1 MKTLHYLFLL
11 PLAVFP
17 FLGADKPEVKPD
29 DKAAATAPVVP
40 PNVLAPLENIV
51 RQLAKGA
58 REREVKDLLRALEQ
72 LGYPAANH
80 AKLEKSAKDDLA
92 KATKPLDSLPAGA
105 KQLRVTATQLVAI
118 MEKIPDEEQKQAFA
132 KTILL
137 LDGECV
143 PAHTVLG
150 HEKVGRSWVSAD
162 AKDMRVRRGEILQK
176 VEEAKKFEVD
186 MDTEENVDDEYIE
199 KACGVKATVVRRGSF
214 ELRSNFSPEK
224 TQRIMREVQRAWAL
238 GYWLRRDEFK
248 LMPTGGGKANKIVWL
263 LIDSREKHM
272 KFAAALAAEG
282 KLDPDTVKLLEMQDG
297 ELPGYRIKDGPHVCL
312 AQWENYAEAV
322 LLEVMSGLGLEGLRS
337 PLVAGHLNWLTLTCF
352 GHTLPGTAVKE
363 ELKRGYGDTK
373 VAGDDRE
380 REELLRLAEAGI
392 AGSRTWMQYLAER
405 GEDPLFGKS
414 LVDAVGLISGND
426 LHKCT
431 SIVEFFQEANTY
443 YRIYTKLGTNAEGGP
458 VKRYEAAMD
467 MSFGELE
474 SKWRTWLLGAQPG
487 VADRID
493 KENLNAYPPD
503 ALAVLKYMNEIR
515 DATYKGKIDG
525 AWKLKFDPD
534 LSEQCAAHAH
544 YLTLHPEQR
553 KWPDAHE
560 EYADKD
566 GYTVEGAWAG
576 SHSVILFGNV
586 EDSKRA
592 IDGWM
597 GTFYHRLPL
606 IDPGVLRLGW
616 GQEEDV
622 WVLDMGSLAAPY
634 RKPYLVL
641 YPYDGQTGVPTAFDG
656 NEFPDPVPE
665 EGKDVVEAEIFGY
678 PITIQTNPV
687 DEKGEVVD
695 IVMKL
700 LESKDDK
707 EVDCHFSSPL
717 KPTNPELSPGGVW
730 CLIPKTALR
739 NKTEYKVVADWRNS
753 NKTTTNAAKHLEWKF
768 KTE

>member
-72 LGYPAANH
+72 LGYPKANIDKL
-80 AKLEKSAKDDLA
+80 AKASRDDLA
-92 KATKPLDSLPAGA
+92 KAERPLDSLPAGA
-105 KQLRVTATQLVAI
+105 KQLRVTAAQLVAI
-118 MEKIPDEEQKQAFA
+118 MEKIPDEDQKKEFA
-132 KTILL
+132 AKILQ
-137 LDGECV
+137 LDGDC
-143 PAHTVLG
+143 AAARTVLG
-150 HEKVGRSWVSAD
+150 HEKVGKSWVASEL
-162 AKDMRVRRGEILQK
+162 KDLRVRRGEILQK
-176 VEEAKKFEVD
+176 IEEAKKLDVD
-186 MDTEENVDDEYIE
+186 MDTEENVDDVYIE
-199 KACGVKATVVRRGSF
+199 KACGVKATEVKRGSLI
-214 ELRSNFSPEK
+214 LRSNFSAEK
-224 TQRIMREVQRAWAL
+224 TQRIMREAQRAWAL
-238 GYWLRRDEFK
+238 SYWLRHGELK
-248 LMPTGGGKANKIVWL
+248 LMPAGVRKGYGALWI
-263 LIDSREKHM
+263 LIDSREMHM
-272 KFAAALAAEG
+272 KLSASLRDEG
-282 KLDPDTVKLLEMQDG
+282 KLKDSTVKLLELQNGEVGSFQAQDG
-297 ELPGYRIKDGPHVCL
+297 TIFCL
-312 AQWENYAEAV
+312 SQIESFVESN
-322 LLEVMSGLGLEGLRS
+322 LLESTCGLGEGLRT
-337 PLVAGHLNWLTLTCF
+337 PLTAGHINWITLTCF
-352 GHTLPGTAVKE
+352 GCRLPVSAVKS
-363 ELKRGYGDTK
+363 ELRRGYGDTK
-373 VAGDDRE
+373 VAGEDRE
-380 REELLRLAEAGI
+380 REELLRMAEAGI
-392 AGSRTWMQYLAER
+392 AGSRTWMQYLAGR
-405 GEDPLFGKS
+405 NEDPLFGKS
-414 LVDAVGLISGND
+414 LVEALGLITGND

-431 SIVEFFQEANTY
+431 SIVEFLQESNTY
-443 YRIYTKLGTNAEGGP
+443 YSIYKKLGTSAEGSP
-458 VKRYEAAMD
+458 VKRYEAAME
-467 MSFGELE
+467 MTFGELE
-474 SKWRTWLLGAQPG
+474 TNWRNWLLGAQPG
-487 VADRID
+487 VAERID

-503 ALAVLKYMNEIR
+503 ALAVLKYMNQIR
-515 DATYKGKIDG
+515 EATFKGKIEG
-525 AWKLKFDPD
+525 VWTLKFDPD

-544 YLTLHPEQR
+544 YLTLHPEQQ

-560 EYADKD
+560 EYADKE

-576 SHSVILFGNV
+576 AHAVILFGNV
-586 EDSKRA
+586 ESSKKA

-622 WVLDMGSLAAPY
+622 WVLDMSSLAAPY
-634 RKPYLVL
+634 RQPYLVL